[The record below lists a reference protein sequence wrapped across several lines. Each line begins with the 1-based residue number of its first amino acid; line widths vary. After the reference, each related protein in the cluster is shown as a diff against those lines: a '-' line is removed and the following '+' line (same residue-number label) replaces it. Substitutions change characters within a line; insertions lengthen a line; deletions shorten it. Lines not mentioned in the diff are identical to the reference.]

1 MIEEPE
7 GSMDVK
13 REGVAD
19 ARKKKQRLMYV
30 AGGIVFLV
38 LAVWVAR
45 LEPAAPSVERS
56 TVWMDRVARGSMLR
70 QVRGPGTLV
79 PVEIRWVAARTEGR
93 VDRIVVLPGT
103 DVETDTMILEM
114 SNPELE
120 QSLEDAKLQLRA
132 AEARYEDLVVQLQS
146 QLLNQRAQAA
156 SVQAEFR
163 TAELQLQADRE
174 IHDQGILGDLALKFS
189 EEKAHE
195 LELRNEFEQDRLKI
209 AAESNEAQ
217 LQAEQSRVSQLRALY
232 QLRVS
237 QVDGLK
243 VRPGIRGV
251 LQQVPVAVGQ
261 QVTPG
266 MNLARV
272 AQPEHLK
279 AELRIAE
286 TQAKDVEI
294 GQRASVDTRNG
305 VVEGR
310 VMRIDPAVQDG
321 TVTVDVELLGELPRG
336 ARPDLSVDGTVE
348 IERLEDVLY
357 VGRPAYGQAGTTVS
371 LFRMLED
378 GSTAERVDVTLGK
391 SSVNT
396 IEIVAGLGE
405 GDEVILSDTSAWDD
419 YRKIRLN

>member
-1 MIEEPE
+1 
-7 GSMDVK
+7 MDVK
-13 REGVAD
+13 REGVVE
-19 ARKKKQRLMYV
+19 ARKRKQKILYV
-30 AGGIVFLV
+30 AGGV
-38 LAVWVAR
+38 LFGILALWVSR
-45 LEPAAPSVERS
+45 LEPAAPTVDRS

-93 VDRIVVLPGT
+93 VERILILPGT
-103 DVETDTMILEM
+103 DVEAETVLIGM

-120 QSLEDAKLQLRA
+120 QSAKDAGLQLRA
-132 AEARYEDLVVQLQS
+132 AAARYEDLKVQLES

-156 SVQAEFR
+156 SVQADYR
-163 TAELQLQADRE
+163 TALLQLEADRE
-174 IHDQGILGDLALKFS
+174 IHAQGIIGDLRLKLS
-189 EEKAHE
+189 EERAKE
-195 LELRNEFEQDRLKI
+195 LETRNQMEQQRLAI
-209 AAESNEAQ
+209 ATESNEAQ
-217 LQAEQSRVSQLRALY
+217 LAAEASRVEQLRALVH
-232 QLRVS
+232 LRMS
-237 QVDGLK
+237 QVEALK

-266 MNLARV
+266 VNLARV

-286 TQAKDVEI
+286 TQAKDVEL
-294 GQRASVDTRNG
+294 GQRAAIDTRNG
-305 VVEGR
+305 LVEGR

-336 ARPDLSVDGTVE
+336 ARPDLSVDGTFEV
-348 IERLEDVLY
+348 ERLENVLY
-357 VGRPAYGQAGTTVS
+357 VGRPAYGQAGATVS
-371 LFRMLED
+371 LFRLLED
-378 GSTAERVDVTLGK
+378 GVTAERVDVTLGK

-396 IEIVAGLGE
+396 IEIVSGLGE
-405 GDEVILSDTSAWDD
+405 GDQVILSDTSAWDD

>member
-1 MIEEPE
+1 
-7 GSMDVK
+7 MDVK
-13 REGVAD
+13 REGVAE
-19 ARKKKQRLMYV
+19 ARKRKQKILYV
-30 AGGIVFLV
+30 AGGVVFAV

-45 LEPAAPSVERS
+45 LEPAAPTVDRS

-79 PVEIRWVAARTEGR
+79 PIEIRWVAARTEGR
-93 VDRIVVLPGT
+93 VERIVVLPGT
-103 DVETDTMILEM
+103 DVEVDTVLIEM

-120 QSLEDAKLQLRA
+120 QSAQDAGLQLRA
-132 AEARYEDLVVQLQS
+132 AEARYEDLKVQLES

-156 SVQAEFR
+156 SVQADFR
-163 TAELQLQADRE
+163 TAVLQLEADQE
-174 IHDQGILGDLALKFS
+174 IHDQGIIGDLALKLS
-189 EEKAHE
+189 QERAKE
-195 LELRNEFEQDRLKI
+195 LEIRNQMEQERLQI
-209 AAESNEAQ
+209 ASQSNEAQ
-217 LQAEQSRVSQLRALY
+217 LMAESSRVEQLRALHH
-232 QLRVS
+232 LRVS
-237 QVDGLK
+237 QVEALR

-266 MNLARV
+266 VNLARV

-294 GQRASVDTRNG
+294 DQRASIDTRNG
-305 VVEGR
+305 IVEGR
-310 VMRIDPAVQDG
+310 VIRIDPAVQDG
-321 TVTVDVELLGELPRG
+321 TVTVDVELVGELPRG
-336 ARPDLSVDGTVE
+336 ARPDLSVDGTIE

-371 LFRMLED
+371 LFRLLAD
-378 GSTAERVDVTLGK
+378 GQTAERVDVTLGK

>member
-1 MIEEPE
+1 
-7 GSMDVK
+7 MDVK
-13 REGVAD
+13 REGVVE
-19 ARKKKQRLMYV
+19 ARKRKQKLLYV
-30 AGGIVFLV
+30 AGGV
-38 LAVWVAR
+38 LFALLALWVSR
-45 LEPAAPSVERS
+45 LEPAAPSVDRS
-56 TVWMDRVARGSMLR
+56 TVWMDRVARGPMLR

-93 VDRIVVLPGT
+93 VERIVVLPGT
-103 DVETDTMILEM
+103 DVDADTVLIEM

-120 QSLEDAKLQLRA
+120 QSARDVGLQLRA
-132 AEARYEDLVVQLQS
+132 AEASYEDLKVQLES

-156 SVQAEFR
+156 SVQADYR
-163 TAELQLQADRE
+163 TAVLQLEADKE
-174 IHDQGILGDLALKFS
+174 IHGQGIIGDLRLKLS
-189 EEKAHE
+189 EERANE
-195 LELRNEFEQDRLKI
+195 LEIRNRMEQERLGI
-209 AAESNEAQ
+209 AAQSNEAQ
-217 LQAEQSRVSQLRALY
+217 LMAQSSRVDQLRALH

-243 VRPGIRGV
+243 VRPGIKGV

-266 MNLARV
+266 VNLARV

-294 GQRASVDTRNG
+294 NQRASIDTRNG
-305 VVEGR
+305 LVEGR

-321 TVTVDVELLGELPRG
+321 TVTVDVELVSELPRG

-348 IERLEDVLY
+348 IERLDDVLY

-371 LFRMLED
+371 LFRLLED
-378 GSTAERVDVTLGK
+378 GVTAERVDVTLGK

-396 IEIVAGLGE
+396 IEIVKGLGE

>member
-1 MIEEPE
+1 
-7 GSMDVK
+7 MDVK
-13 REGVAD
+13 REGVAE
-19 ARKKKQRLMYV
+19 ARKRKQRILYV
-30 AGGIVFLV
+30 AGGIVFAV
-38 LAVWVAR
+38 LAFWVSR
-45 LEPAAPSVERS
+45 LEPAAPTVDRS

-79 PVEIRWVAARTEGR
+79 PLEIRWVAARTEGR
-93 VDRIVVLPGT
+93 VERIVVLPGT
-103 DVETDTMILEM
+103 DVEADTVLIEM

-120 QSLEDAKLQLRA
+120 QSAQDVGLQLRA
-132 AEARYEDLVVQLQS
+132 AEARYEDLKVQLES

-156 SVQAEFR
+156 SVQADFR
-163 TAELQLQADRE
+163 TAVLQLEADKE
-174 IHDQGILGDLALKFS
+174 IHGQGIIGDLALKLS
-189 EEKAHE
+189 EERAKE
-195 LELRNEFEQDRLKI
+195 LEIRNQFEQQRLQI
-209 AAESNEAQ
+209 ASQSNEAQ
-217 LQAEQSRVSQLRALY
+217 LMAESSRVDQLRALY
-232 QLRVS
+232 HLRVS
-237 QVDGLK
+237 QVDALK

-266 MNLARV
+266 VNLARV

-286 TQAKDVEI
+286 TQAKDVDI
-294 GQRASVDTRNG
+294 NQRASIDTRNG
-305 VVEGR
+305 IVEGR

-321 TVTVDVELLGELPRG
+321 TVTVDVELVSELPRG
-336 ARPDLSVDGTVE
+336 ARPDLSVDGTIE

-371 LFRMLED
+371 LFRLLTD
-378 GSTAERVDVTLGK
+378 GQTAERVDVTLGK

-396 IEIVAGLGE
+396 IEIVNGLGE

>member
-1 MIEEPE
+1 
-7 GSMDVK
+7 MDVA
-13 REGVAD
+13 REGVAE
-19 ARKKKQRLMYV
+19 ARKRKQKILYV
-30 AGGIVFLV
+30 AGGVVFAV
-38 LAVWVAR
+38 LAVWVSR
-45 LEPAAPSVERS
+45 LEPAAPNVDRS

-93 VDRIVVLPGT
+93 VERIVVLPGT
-103 DVETDTMILEM
+103 DVEPDAVLIEM

-120 QSLEDAKLQLRA
+120 QSAQDAGLQLRA
-132 AEARYEDLVVQLQS
+132 AEARYEDLKVQLES

-156 SVQAEFR
+156 SVQADFR
-163 TAELQLQADRE
+163 TAVLQLEADRE
-174 IHDQGILGDLALKFS
+174 IHDQGIIGDLALKLS
-189 EEKAHE
+189 QERAKE
-195 LELRNEFEQDRLKI
+195 LEIRNQMEQERLQI
-209 AAESNEAQ
+209 ASQSNEAQ
-217 LQAEQSRVSQLRALY
+217 LTAESSRVEQLRALY
-232 QLRVS
+232 HLRVS
-237 QVDGLK
+237 QVDALK

-266 MNLARV
+266 VNLARV

-294 GQRASVDTRNG
+294 NQRASIDTRNG
-305 VVEGR
+305 IVEGR
-310 VMRIDPAVQDG
+310 VMRIDPSVQDG
-321 TVTVDVELLGELPRG
+321 TVTVDVELVSELPRG
-336 ARPDLSVDGTVE
+336 ARPDLSVDGTIE

-371 LFRMLED
+371 LFRLLAD
-378 GSTAERVDVTLGK
+378 GQTAERVDVTLGK

-396 IEIVAGLGE
+396 IEIVNGLGE

>member
-1 MIEEPE
+1 
-7 GSMDVK
+7 
-13 REGVAD
+13 
-19 ARKKKQRLMYV
+19 
-30 AGGIVFLV
+30 
-38 LAVWVAR
+38 
-45 LEPAAPSVERS
+45 
-56 TVWMDRVARGSMLR
+56 
-70 QVRGPGTLV
+70 
-79 PVEIRWVAARTEGR
+79 
-93 VDRIVVLPGT
+93 
-103 DVETDTMILEM
+103 
-114 SNPELE
+114 
-120 QSLEDAKLQLRA
+120 
-132 AEARYEDLVVQLQS
+132 
-146 QLLNQRAQAA
+146 RAQAA
-156 SVQAEFR
+156 SVQADFR
-163 TAELQLQADRE
+163 TALLQLEADKE
-174 IHDQGILGDLALKFS
+174 IHGQGIIGDLRLKLS
-189 EEKAHE
+189 EERAKE
-195 LELRNEFEQDRLKI
+195 LELRNQMEQERLAI
-209 AAESNEAQ
+209 ATESNEAQ
-217 LQAEQSRVSQLRALY
+217 LEAESSRVDQLRALHS
-232 QLRVS
+232 LRVN
-237 QVDGLK
+237 QVDALK

-266 MNLARV
+266 VNLARV

-294 GQRASVDTRNG
+294 NQRASIDTRNG
-305 VVEGR
+305 LVEGR

-321 TVTVDVELLGELPRG
+321 TVTVDVELVGELPRG

-371 LFRMLED
+371 LFRLLED
-378 GSTAERVDVTLGK
+378 GVTAERVDVTLGK

>member
-1 MIEEPE
+1 
-7 GSMDVK
+7 MDVK
-13 REGVAD
+13 REGVAE
-19 ARKKKQRLMYV
+19 ARKKKQRILYV
-30 AGGIVFLV
+30 VGGVLFAI
-38 LAVWVAR
+38 LAVWVSR
-45 LEPAAPSVERS
+45 LEPAAPTVDRS

-79 PVEIRWVAARTEGR
+79 PVEIRWIAAQTEGR
-93 VDRIVVLPGT
+93 VERIVVLPGT
-103 DVETDTMILEM
+103 DVEADTVVIEM

-120 QSLEDAKLQLRA
+120 QSAQDARLQLRA
-132 AEARYEDLVVQLQS
+132 AVARYEDLKVQLES

-156 SVQAEFR
+156 SVQADYR
-163 TAELQLQADRE
+163 TAVLQLEADEE
-174 IHDQGILGDLALKFS
+174 IHDQGIIGDLRLKLS
-189 EEKAHE
+189 QERAKE
-195 LELRNEFEQDRLKI
+195 LEIRNEMEQARLAI
-209 AAESNEAQ
+209 ATQSNEAQ
-217 LQAEQSRVSQLRALY
+217 LEAEASRVEQVRALHH
-232 QLRVS
+232 LRVS
-237 QVDGLK
+237 QVDALK
-243 VRPGIRGV
+243 VRPGIEGV

-266 MNLARV
+266 VNLARV

-294 GQRASVDTRNG
+294 NQKASIDTRNG
-305 VVEGR
+305 IVEGR

-321 TVTVDVELLGELPRG
+321 TVTVDVELVGELPRG

-371 LFRMLED
+371 LFRLLED
-378 GSTAERVDVTLGK
+378 GVTAERVDVTLGK

-396 IEIVAGLGE
+396 IEIVNGLGE

>member
-1 MIEEPE
+1 
-7 GSMDVK
+7 MDVK
-13 REGVAD
+13 REGVAE
-19 ARKKKQRLMYV
+19 ARKRKQRVLYV
-30 AGGIVFLV
+30 IGGVVFVV
-38 LAVWVAR
+38 LAVWVSR
-45 LEPAAPSVERS
+45 LEPAAPTVDRS

-93 VDRIVVLPGT
+93 VERIVVLPGT
-103 DVETDTMILEM
+103 DVEADTVVLEM

-120 QSLEDAKLQLRA
+120 QSAQDVGLQLRA
-132 AEARYEDLVVQLQS
+132 AEARYEDLKVQLQS

-156 SVQAEFR
+156 SVQADFR
-163 TAELQLQADRE
+163 TAVLQLEADRE
-174 IHDQGILGDLALKFS
+174 IHAQGIIGNLALELS
-189 EEKAHE
+189 AERAKA
-195 LELRNEFEQDRLKI
+195 LEVRNQMEQERLAI
-209 AAESNEAQ
+209 ATQSNEAQ
-217 LQAEQSRVSQLRALY
+217 LAAEASRVSQLRALHN
-232 QLRVS
+232 LRVS
-237 QVDGLK
+237 QVEGLR

-266 MNLARV
+266 LNLARV

-294 GQRASVDTRNG
+294 NQRATIDTRNG
-305 VVEGR
+305 IVEGR

-371 LFRMLED
+371 LFRLLED
-378 GSTAERVDVTLGK
+378 GVTAERVDVGLGK

-396 IEIVAGLGE
+396 IEIVSGLGE

>member
-1 MIEEPE
+1 
-7 GSMDVK
+7 MDVK
-13 REGVAD
+13 REGVAE

-30 AGGIVFLV
+30 AGGIVFAI
-38 LAVWVAR
+38 LAVWVAQ
-45 LEPAAPSVERS
+45 LEPAAPTVERS

-93 VDRIVVLPGT
+93 IERIIVLPGT
-103 DVETDTMILEM
+103 DVETDTVILTM

-120 QSLEDAKLQLRA
+120 QSLEDARLQLRA
-132 AEARYEDLVVQLQS
+132 AEARFEDLKVQLES
-146 QLLNQRAQAA
+146 QLLNQKALAA
-156 SVQAEFR
+156 SVQADYR
-163 TAELQLQADRE
+163 TAVLQLEADRE
-174 IHDQGILGDLALKFS
+174 THSQGIIGNLALKLS
-189 EEKAHE
+189 EERARE
-195 LELRNEFEQDRLKI
+195 LEVRNQLEQERLEI

-217 LQAEQSRVSQLRALY
+217 LLAESSRVDQLRALY
-232 QLRVS
+232 ELRVS
-237 QVDGLK
+237 QVRALE

-266 MNLARV
+266 VNLARV

-321 TVTVDVELLGELPRG
+321 TVTVDVELVGELPRG
-336 ARPDLSVDGTVE
+336 ARPDLSVDGTIE

-357 VGRPAYGQAGTTVS
+357 VGRPAYGQSGTTVS
-371 LFRMLED
+371 LFRLGQD
-378 GSTAERVDVTLGK
+378 GVTAERVDVSLGK

-396 IEIVAGLGE
+396 IEILAGLAE
-405 GDEVILSDTSAWDD
+405 GDEVILSDTSAWED
-419 YRKIRLN
+419 YRRIRLN

>member
-1 MIEEPE
+1 
-7 GSMDVK
+7 MDVK
-13 REGVAD
+13 REGVAE
-19 ARKKKQRLMYV
+19 ARKRKQKILYV
-30 AGGIVFLV
+30 IGGVVFAV
-38 LAVWVAR
+38 LAVWVSR
-45 LEPAAPSVERS
+45 LEPAAPTVDRS

-93 VDRIVVLPGT
+93 VERIVVLPGT
-103 DVETDTMILEM
+103 DVEADTVLIEM

-120 QSLEDAKLQLRA
+120 QSSQDAGLQLRA
-132 AEARYEDLVVQLQS
+132 AEARYEDLKVQLES
-146 QLLNQRAQAA
+146 QLLNQRARAA
-156 SVQAEFR
+156 SVQADFR
-163 TAELQLQADRE
+163 TAVLQLEADRE
-174 IHDQGILGDLALKFS
+174 IHDQGIIGDLALKLS
-189 EEKAHE
+189 EERAKE
-195 LELRNEFEQDRLKI
+195 LEIRNQMEQERLQI
-209 AAESNEAQ
+209 ASESNEAQ
-217 LQAEQSRVSQLRALY
+217 LMAESSRVEQLRALY
-232 QLRVS
+232 HLRVS
-237 QVDGLK
+237 QVQALK

-266 MNLARV
+266 VNLARV

-294 GQRASVDTRNG
+294 DQRASIDTRNG
-305 VVEGR
+305 IVEGR
-310 VMRIDPAVQDG
+310 VRRIDPAVQDG
-321 TVTVDVELLGELPRG
+321 TVTVDVELVSELPRG
-336 ARPDLSVDGTVE
+336 ARPDLSVDGTIE

-371 LFRMLED
+371 LFRLLAD
-378 GSTAERVDVTLGK
+378 GQTAERVDVTLGK

-396 IEIVAGLGE
+396 IEIVNGLGE

>member
-1 MIEEPE
+1 
-7 GSMDVK
+7 MDVK
-13 REGVAD
+13 REGVAE
-19 ARKKKQRLMYV
+19 ARKKKQRILYV
-30 AGGIVFLV
+30 AGGVVFAI
-38 LAVWVAR
+38 LAIWVSR
-45 LEPAAPSVERS
+45 LEPAAPTVDRS
-56 TVWMDRVARGSMLR
+56 TVWMDRVSRGSMLR

-93 VDRIVVLPGT
+93 VERIIVLPGT
-103 DVETDTMILEM
+103 DVEADTVLLQM

-120 QSLEDAKLQLRA
+120 QSAQDAGLQLRA
-132 AEARYEDLVVQLQS
+132 AEARFEDLKVQLES

-156 SVQAEFR
+156 SVQADFR
-163 TAELQLQADRE
+163 TAVLQLEADKE
-174 IHDQGILGDLALKFS
+174 IHGQGIIGDLRLKLS
-189 EEKAHE
+189 EERAKE
-195 LELRNEFEQDRLKI
+195 LELRNQMEQERLAI
-209 AAESNEAQ
+209 ATESNEAQ
-217 LQAEQSRVSQLRALY
+217 LEAESSRVEQLRDLHS
-232 QLRVS
+232 LRVS

-266 MNLARV
+266 VNLARV

-294 GQRASVDTRNG
+294 NQRASIDTRNG
-305 VVEGR
+305 IVEGR

-321 TVTVDVELLGELPRG
+321 TVTVDVELVGELPRG

-348 IERLEDVLY
+348 IERLEDGV
-357 VGRPAYGQAGTTVS
+357 
-371 LFRMLED
+371 
-378 GSTAERVDVTLGK
+378 TAERVDVTLGK

>member
-1 MIEEPE
+1 
-7 GSMDVK
+7 MDVK
-13 REGVAD
+13 REGVVE
-19 ARKKKQRLMYV
+19 ARKKKQRLLYV
-30 AGGIVFLV
+30 VGGVVFAV
-38 LAVWVAR
+38 LAIWVSR
-45 LEPAAPSVERS
+45 LEPAAPTVDRS

-79 PVEIRWVAARTEGR
+79 PVEIRWVAAQTEGR
-93 VDRIVVLPGT
+93 VERIVVLPGT
-103 DVETDTMILEM
+103 DVEKDTLILEM

-120 QSLEDAKLQLRA
+120 QSAQDAGLQLRA
-132 AEARYEDLVVQLQS
+132 AEARYEDLKVQLES

-156 SVQAEFR
+156 SVQADYR
-163 TAELQLQADRE
+163 TAVLQLEADKEIHAQGIIGDLRLKLSQERANELQTRNQMEQQR
-174 IHDQGILGDLALKFS
+174 LA
-189 EEKAHE
+189 
-195 LELRNEFEQDRLKI
+195 I
-209 AAESNEAQ
+209 AAESNAAQ
-217 LQAEQSRVSQLRALY
+217 LAAEVSRVEQLRALHS
-232 QLRVS
+232 LRVS
-237 QVDGLK
+237 QVAALK

-266 MNLARV
+266 VNLARV

-294 GQRASVDTRNG
+294 GQRAEIDTRNG
-305 VVEGR
+305 IVEGR
-310 VMRIDPAVQDG
+310 VKRIDPAVQDG
-321 TVTVDVELLGELPRG
+321 TVTVDVELTSELPRG

-371 LFRMLED
+371 LFRLLPD
-378 GSTAERVDVTLGK
+378 GASAERVDVTLGK

-396 IEIVAGLGE
+396 IEIVTGLGE
-405 GDEVILSDTSAWDD
+405 GDQVILSDTSAWDD

>member
-1 MIEEPE
+1 
-7 GSMDVK
+7 MDVK
-13 REGVAD
+13 REGVAE
-19 ARKKKQRLMYV
+19 ARKKKQRILYV
-30 AGGIVFLV
+30 AGGVVFAV
-38 LAVWVAR
+38 LAFWVAR
-45 LEPAAPSVERS
+45 LEPAAPTVERS

-93 VDRIVVLPGT
+93 IESILVLPGT
-103 DVETDTMILEM
+103 DVEPDTVVLTM

-120 QSLEDAKLQLRA
+120 QSLEDARLQLRA
-132 AEARYEDLVVQLQS
+132 AEARFEDLKVRLES
-146 QLLNQRAQAA
+146 QLLNQKASAA
-156 SVQAEFR
+156 SVQAEYR
-163 TAELQLQADRE
+163 TALLQLEADRE
-174 IHDQGILGDLALKFS
+174 THSQGIIGNLALKLS
-189 EEKAHE
+189 EERALE
-195 LELRNEFEQDRLKI
+195 LEIRNELEQERLEI

-217 LQAEQSRVSQLRALY
+217 LLAEDARVEQLRALY
-232 QLRVS
+232 ELRVN
-237 QVDGLK
+237 QVRALQ

-266 MNLARV
+266 VNLARV

-286 TQAKDVEI
+286 TQAKDIEI

-357 VGRPAYGQAGTTVS
+357 VGRPAYGQSGTTVS
-371 LFRMLED
+371 LFRLEED
-378 GSTAERVDVTLGK
+378 GVTAERVDVTLGK

-396 IEIVAGLGE
+396 IEIVAGLAE
-405 GDEVILSDTSAWDD
+405 GDEVILSDTSAWED
-419 YRKIRLN
+419 YRRIRLN

>member
-1 MIEEPE
+1 
-7 GSMDVK
+7 MDVK
-13 REGVAD
+13 REGVAE
-19 ARKKKQRLMYV
+19 ARKKRQKILYV
-30 AGGIVFLV
+30 AGGAVFAV
-38 LAVWVAR
+38 LAVWVSR
-45 LEPAAPSVERS
+45 LEPAAPSVDRS
-56 TVWMDRVARGSMLR
+56 TVWMDRVARGPMLR

-79 PVEIRWVAARTEGR
+79 PLEIRWVAARTEGR
-93 VDRIVVLPGT
+93 VERIVVLPGT
-103 DVETDTMILEM
+103 DVEEETVLIEM

-120 QSLEDAKLQLRA
+120 QSSQDVGLQLRA
-132 AEARYEDLVVQLQS
+132 AEARFEDLKVQLES

-156 SVQAEFR
+156 SVQADFR
-163 TAELQLQADRE
+163 TAVLQLEADKE
-174 IHDQGILGDLALKFS
+174 IHDQGIIGDLALKLS
-189 EEKAHE
+189 EERAKE
-195 LELRNEFEQDRLKI
+195 LELRNQLEQERLQI

-217 LQAEQSRVSQLRALY
+217 LMAEASRVDQLRALY
-232 QLRVS
+232 HLRVS
-237 QVDGLK
+237 QVDALK

-266 MNLARV
+266 VNLARV
-272 AQPEHLK
+272 AQPELLK

-294 GQRASVDTRNG
+294 NQRASIDTRNG
-305 VVEGR
+305 IVEGR

-321 TVTVDVELLGELPRG
+321 TVTVDVELVSELPRG
-336 ARPDLSVDGTVE
+336 ARPDLSVDGTIE

-371 LFRMLED
+371 LFRLLAD
-378 GSTAERVDVTLGK
+378 GQTAERVDVTLGK

>member
-1 MIEEPE
+1 
-7 GSMDVK
+7 MDVK
-13 REGVAD
+13 REGVAE
-19 ARKKKQRLMYV
+19 ARKKKQRILYV
-30 AGGIVFLV
+30 AGGVVFAI
-38 LAVWVAR
+38 LAIWVSR
-45 LEPAAPSVERS
+45 LEPAAPTVDRS

-93 VDRIVVLPGT
+93 VERIVVLPGT
-103 DVETDTMILEM
+103 DVEADTVLLEM

-120 QSLEDAKLQLRA
+120 QSAQDAGLQLRA
-132 AEARYEDLVVQLQS
+132 AEARFEDLKVQLES
-146 QLLNQRAQAA
+146 QLLNQKAQAA
-156 SVQAEFR
+156 SVQADFR
-163 TAELQLQADRE
+163 TAVLQLEADKE
-174 IHDQGILGDLALKFS
+174 IHAQGIIGDLRLKLS
-189 EEKAHE
+189 EERAKE
-195 LELRNEFEQDRLKI
+195 LEIRNQMEQERLAI
-209 AAESNEAQ
+209 ASESNEAQ
-217 LQAEQSRVSQLRALY
+217 LEAESSRVEQLKALHT
-232 QLRVS
+232 LRVN
-237 QVDGLK
+237 QVDALK

-266 MNLARV
+266 VNLARV

-294 GQRASVDTRNG
+294 NQRASIDTRNG
-305 VVEGR
+305 IVEGR

-321 TVTVDVELLGELPRG
+321 TVTVDVELVGELPRG

-371 LFRMLED
+371 LFRLLED
-378 GSTAERVDVTLGK
+378 GVTAERVDVTLGK